1 MKNTHKILLFS
12 IITAFYGSNLQ
23 AQVTTH
29 SVFYNEL
36 QNLNNP
42 AAVGTE
48 SGHNISISLR
58 NQWLQSANN
67 DSPQIQT
74 LSTTHSIT
82 DRIGLGASV
91 VSDKIFIQRQT
102 AFFADFSYSLPITD
116 VSNIYLGLKGGGTL
130 YNLDGT
136 RFKTYNQGYDPYLQG
151 ISGKFQPNV
160 GVGIYYKRPEFYLG
174 ASVPNLLSSDKT
186 RITEERVTT
195 VSEKMVFYGLG
206 GYYLPIS
213 GDFTVKPSFLFYVSK
228 DIQYQLSATTSIL
241 YKDIVEG
248 GVSYKTSQTINGYI
262 LLNIPKF
269 YLSVGYGFET
279 TLQPNVTAS
288 VRNIHEFMI
297 KLHW

>member
-1 MKNTHKILLFS
+1 M
-12 IITAFYGSNLQ
+12 
-23 AQVTTH
+23 
-29 SVFYNEL
+29 
-36 QNLNNP
+36 
-42 AAVGTE
+42 
-48 SGHNISISLR
+48 
-58 NQWLQSANN
+58 
-67 DSPQIQT
+67 
-74 LSTTHSIT
+74 
-82 DRIGLGASV
+82 
-91 VSDKIFIQRQT
+91 
-102 AFFADFSYSLPITD
+102 
-116 VSNIYLGLKGGGTL
+116 
-130 YNLDGT
+130 
-136 RFKTYNQGYDPYLQG
+136 QG

-279 TLQPNVTAS
+279 TLQPNVSAS

>member
-102 AFFADFSYSLPITD
+102 AFFADFSYSLPI
-116 VSNIYLGLKGGGTL
+116 
-130 YNLDGT
+130 
-136 RFKTYNQGYDPYLQG
+136 
-151 ISGKFQPNV
+151 
-160 GVGIYYKRPEFYLG
+160 
-174 ASVPNLLSSDKT
+174 
-186 RITEERVTT
+186 
-195 VSEKMVFYGLG
+195 
-206 GYYLPIS
+206 
-213 GDFTVKPSFLFYVSK
+213 
-228 DIQYQLSATTSIL
+228 
-241 YKDIVEG
+241 
-248 GVSYKTSQTINGYI
+248 
-262 LLNIPKF
+262 
-269 YLSVGYGFET
+269 
-279 TLQPNVTAS
+279 
-288 VRNIHEFMI
+288 
-297 KLHW
+297 